1 MKRTQLLFASLVVV
15 AVCVDRAQA
24 RLWSDISGNYKVEA
38 DLIAFSPTKVVLE
51 RTDDKQ
57 LISLRPEELS
67 QADQDFLKS
76 KEADD
81 TTNTLAHTMQTWTMA
96 SGLKVVGRVVDY
108 GRKQVTIQRQ
118 DGKIFVNDRPFDN
131 LPQVYQ
137 IMIPKIV
144 AFFEHLQR
152 DDRQALEDWAVRQR
166 GQPRTFN
173 CEGVLFEI
181 ENGDRY
187 AIPFFLFSE
196 EDQKVL
202 KPGWDA
208 WAGAKDEEYDKKED
222 SSFDLRALAA
232 ANAQNAAASDQI
244 ARTQLLMQAVTAGVT
259 NLWEVTLYPA
269 SGRGEWLS
277 VVVPGRDSREATIA
291 ALQRNPGY
299 TAGPVRRLNQ
309 L

>member
-1 MKRTQLLFASLVVV
+1 M
-15 AVCVDRAQA
+15 
-24 RLWSDISGNYKVEA
+24 WSDASGQYKVEA

-57 LISLRPEELS
+57 LISLQMNELS

-76 KEADD
+76 KEAED
-81 TTNTLAHTMQTWTMA
+81 TTNTLSHTMQTWTMA
-96 SGLKVVGRVVDY
+96 SGMKVVGRVVDY

-131 LPQVYQ
+131 LPEVYQ

-166 GQPRTFN
+166 GQARTFN

-208 WAGAKDEEYDKKED
+208 WVGTKDEEYEKKED

-259 NLWEVTLYPA
+259 NLWEVTLYPGN
-269 SGRGEWLS
+269 GRGQWLS
-277 VVVPGRDSREATIA
+277 VVVPGRDSREATMA